1 MRTFPKTRAAA
12 GYAARHARAEQARP
26 RPVKDGEQAMDD
38 GTLAVQVR
46 RQSGYSI
53 VTVAGEAD
61 IVTAPRL
68 RERLA
73 ALAGAGRPVI
83 ADLGQVSFIDAAGLR
98 VLATAARQAAGS
110 GGSLHVVSDRYQV
123 LRIFALTGLDRQI
136 PLARTRAEALAA
148 PRAGTS
154 VAAGTGRRPAR
165 RARPGPPATSTAT
178 PCDQYGGDR

>member
-1 MRTFPKTRAAA
+1 MRTFPKIRAAA
-12 GYAARHARAEQARP
+12 GYAARHASAEQP
-26 RPVKDGEQAMDD
+26 PQ
-38 GTLAVQVR
+38 
-46 RQSGYSI
+46 
-53 VTVAGEAD
+53 AGERRRAGHGRRHAGRAGSPPARVFDCHGGREAD
-61 IVTAPRL
+61 LVTAPRL
-68 RERLA
+68 HERLA

-83 ADLGQVSFIDAAGLR
+83 ADLGQVSFVDAAGLR